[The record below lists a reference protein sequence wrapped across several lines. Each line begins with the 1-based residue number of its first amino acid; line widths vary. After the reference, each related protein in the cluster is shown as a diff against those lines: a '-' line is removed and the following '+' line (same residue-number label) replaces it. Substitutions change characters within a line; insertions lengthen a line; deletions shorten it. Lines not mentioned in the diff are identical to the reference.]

1 MSFGIYIVGFL
12 ILISGLLYGAI
23 LLHVPTHWIVVAGIV
38 LVGLALVKAVPATRG
53 KDPS

>member
-1 MSFGIYIVGFL
+1 MSFGIYIAGFL
-12 ILISGLLYGAI
+12 ILISGLLYGAT
-23 LLHVPTHWIVVAGIV
+23 LLQVPTHWIVVGGVI